1 MKFYG
6 FNCQI
11 IKLAI
16 LGLLVF
22 SLSGCQQSC
31 QQNDEVAEKRP
42 RVKNTPEAE
51 QTNSANTQ
59 SPTSPV
65 SNTQNPPPPV
75 PTATATPQPTA
86 KPVVPKSANQPTS
99 PPTNCVVTGANNTP
113 LRVRS
118 NPGGNVI
125 GSFQVGADIVAYD
138 LVKDRNGENWTMV
151 KYKGG
156 YGYVSTQFIS
166 CG

>member
-1 MKFYG
+1 MKKQMKFYE

-11 IKLAI
+11 VKLVI
-16 LGLLVF
+16 LGLLV
-22 SLSGCQQSC
+22 LSVFGCQES
-31 QQNDEVAEKRP
+31 EVAEKRP

-51 QTNSANTQ
+51 QTNSSNTQ

-65 SNTQNPPPPV
+65 SNTQNPTPPV
-75 PTATATPQPTA
+75 PTTTATPQPAA
-86 KPVVPKSANQPTS
+86 KPVAPKSSNQPTE
-99 PPTNCVVTGANNTP
+99 PPTNCIVKGSNNTP

-125 GSFQVGADIVAYD
+125 GSLPVGTDIVAYD
-138 LVKDRNGENWTMV
+138 LVQDGSGENWTMI

-156 YGYVSTQFIS
+156 FGYVSTQFIS